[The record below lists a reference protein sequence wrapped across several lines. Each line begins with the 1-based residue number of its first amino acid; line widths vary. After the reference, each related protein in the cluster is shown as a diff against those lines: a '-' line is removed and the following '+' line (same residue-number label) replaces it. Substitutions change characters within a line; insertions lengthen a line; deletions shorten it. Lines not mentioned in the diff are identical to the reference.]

1 MTRMRAGPGRAAL
14 VGRRRLPELS
24 SSAASPSSPP
34 RCPPP
39 PPGLRHRPG
48 SLSPRSQGVSPPLG
62 RPAPRPRHPGAG
74 HWGARSRPGFP
85 GAVER
90 AKRGERRAWLSAGQ
104 GRARGKVQPQTPSP
118 TRTTPGLSDR
128 SPPRV
133 KARRRGG
140 LGAWHKDARPQVN
153 LLNFLLVQH
162 STTRF

>member
-14 VGRRRLPELS
+14 VGRRRLPELC

-90 AKRGERRAWLSAGQ
+90 AERGERRAWLSAGQ
-104 GRARGKVQPQTPSP
+104 GRARGKVQPLDAAARPGPPQDF
-118 TRTTPGLSDR
+118 RTGLHPGLRRSDEVAWVPGTR
-128 SPPRV
+128 MRDPR
-133 KARRRGG
+133 
-140 LGAWHKDARPQVN
+140 LT
-153 LLNFLLVQH
+153 F
-162 STTRF
+162 